1 MRINIAEIQQVTVKD
16 YTYYNRRQKMIS
28 SKMLTGIATGAMFM
42 LTLTAVNSFSEEKSG
57 MAALTDAA
65 QQVSTMAD
73 QGSLADMIDINKA
86 TPEMLSA
93 IPGIGPKLSEA
104 ITAYR
109 DANGSFAQAK
119 DLLNVEG
126 IDMSLLE
133 KIKPFLK
140 F

>member
-1 MRINIAEIQQVTVKD
+1 
-16 YTYYNRRQKMIS
+16 MIS

>member
-1 MRINIAEIQQVTVKD
+1 MLPH
-16 YTYYNRRQKMIS
+16 
-28 SKMLTGIATGAMFM
+28 KMLTGIAIGTTLM
-42 LTLTAVNSFSEEKSG
+42 LTLTVGNSFSEEKSG

-65 QQVSTMAD
+65 KQASAMVD
-73 QGSLADMIDINKA
+73 KGSLTDMIDINKA
-86 TPEMLSA
+86 TPEMLAS

-109 DANGSFAQAK
+109 DANGSFAQIK

-126 IDMSLLE
+126 IDMSLIE

>member
-1 MRINIAEIQQVTVKD
+1 
-16 YTYYNRRQKMIS
+16 MIS
-28 SKMLTGIATGAMFM
+28 RKMVTGIAIGSTLM
-42 LTLTAVNSFSEEKSG
+42 LTLTAGMSFSEEKSG
-57 MAALTDAA
+57 MAALTDTA
-65 QQVSTMAD
+65 QKASTMAEK
-73 QGSLADMIDINKA
+73 GSFAEMIDINKA
-86 TPEMLSA
+86 TPEMLSS
-93 IPGIGPKLSEA
+93 IPGIGPKLGEA

-109 DANGSFAQAK
+109 DANGSFVQVK

>member
-1 MRINIAEIQQVTVKD
+1 MLSR
-16 YTYYNRRQKMIS
+16 
-28 SKMLTGIATGAMFM
+28 KMLTGIAIPTTLM

-65 QQVSTMAD
+65 NQACSMSEK
-73 QGSLADMIDINKA
+73 GSLTDMIDINKA
-86 TPEMLSA
+86 TPEMLSS

-109 DANGSFAQAK
+109 DANGSFAQVK

-126 IDMSLLE
+126 IDMSLVE